1 MNNVYVFSI
10 DVSAGHLKNF
20 LEATKDLSADARAE
34 KLEADIGLSSAHEES
49 AQGGQTEAPSRDEK
63 VDLHF
68 IALVEKDGT
77 LYELG

>member
-1 MNNVYVFSI
+1 MDWLCSI
-10 DVSAGHLKNF
+10 ELAEGSLKTF
-20 LEATKDLSADARAE
+20 LKTTKGLSPDERAA
-34 KLEADIGLSSAHEES
+34 KLEVDEGLSTAHEES
-49 AQGGQTEAPSRDEK
+49 AQEGQTEAPSRDEN